1 LPSSEQSKKFEG
13 PLGIA
18 LSVKLLSDSSTMYKA
33 TYQRNFRAATEC
45 AVTFAR
51 DHVINVVP
59 EGRLFLIYTN
69 QSHDGN
75 PLRSDETLYPG
86 DALPT
91 ESNPLPRTEEEAIDS
106 LWRFG
111 KVPEWIDVAVA
122 RIEEGNT
129 YLRSSAVADSPQTN
143 DFCITR
149 GQPRPGSA
157 LKSPDLPPN
166 WLPAAKSVKFD
177 LHWKVND
184 INI

>member
-1 LPSSEQSKKFEG
+1 LCHRDHSRLPSSEQSKKFEG
-13 PLGIA
+13 LLGIA

-111 KVPEWIDVAVA
+111 KVPGWIDVAVA

-129 YLRSSAVADSPQTN
+129 YLRLLCCGRFTADERLLYYQGTATSGFGIKVSRLATKLASG
-143 DFCITR
+143 
-149 GQPRPGSA
+149 GQECQ
-157 LKSPDLPPN
+157 
-166 WLPAAKSVKFD
+166 
-177 LHWKVND
+177 
-184 INI
+184 I

>member
-86 DALPT
+86 DALPPKAT
-91 ESNPLPRTEEEAIDS
+91 HFLELKRRRSIPCGDS
-106 LWRFG
+106 ERFQNG
-111 KVPEWIDVAVA
+111 SMWLLQE
-122 RIEEGNT
+122 
-129 YLRSSAVADSPQTN
+129 LRKATP
-143 DFCITR
+143 I
-149 GQPRPGSA
+149 
-157 LKSPDLPPN
+157 
-166 WLPAAKSVKFD
+166 
-177 LHWKVND
+177 
-184 INI
+184 